1 LTAYRFLTAP
11 NLLEQFIFIVQN
23 IIIKPRYG
31 PDAIKGHCAGGRMVS
46 NATNTNSEE
55 FRSNQFTF
63 SFLLSK
69 VQPKNALV
77 TPHPQ
82 IWN

>member
-31 PDAIKGHCAGGRMVS
+31 PDAIKGHYAGGGNGFKRDKYK
-46 NATNTNSEE
+46 
-55 FRSNQFTF
+55 FRG
-63 SFLLSK
+63 
-69 VQPKNALV
+69 V
-77 TPHPQ
+77 
-82 IWN
+82 